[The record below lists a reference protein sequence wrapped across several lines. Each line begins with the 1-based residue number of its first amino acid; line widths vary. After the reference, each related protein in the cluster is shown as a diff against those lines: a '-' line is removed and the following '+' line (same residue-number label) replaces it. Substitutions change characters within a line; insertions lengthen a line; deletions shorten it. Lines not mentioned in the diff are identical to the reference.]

1 MGKLVSMNTA
11 ISKNVND
18 GDSVYITGFTHLI
31 DFSAGHEII
40 RQRKKNLKL
49 VRMTPDI
56 IYDQMIAAGVAS
68 GLSFSYLGNPG
79 VGSLHCIRRGVE
91 KKYPNA
97 LEIEE
102 YTHGS
107 LISALFAGG
116 AGIPF
121 FPADAVSH
129 SDLPLHNKNF
139 KVTRDPFTNR
149 EILVVRP
156 LHIDVGIIHV
166 QRADEEGNAQIW
178 GITGEQKEVAFTSKR
193 VIVSAE
199 EIVDSEVI
207 KGDPNRTI
215 IPGFIVSS
223 VVRDPWGA
231 HPSYAQG
238 FYDRDNDFYLRW
250 DKISRSIPDT
260 EKYLEDWVYGLN
272 DREEYMK
279 KLGTEKL
286 SSLRMKE
293 KLVPPLNYG
302 SVT

>member
-121 FPADAVSH
+121 FPAEAVSH
-129 SDLPLHNKNF
+129 SDLPQRNKNF
-139 KVTRDPFTNR
+139 SITRDPFTNK
-149 EILVVRP
+149 EVMVVRP

-250 DKISRSIPDT
+250 DKISRSIQDT

>member
-79 VGSLHCIRRGVE
+79 VGSLPCIRRGVE

-121 FPADAVSH
+121 FPAEAVSH
-129 SDLPLHNKNF
+129 SDLPQRNKNF
-139 KVTRDPFTNR
+139 SITRDPFTNK
-149 EILVVRP
+149 EVMVVRP

>member
-1 MGKLVSMNTA
+1 MGKLVSMSAA
-11 ISKNVND
+11 ISKHVKD

-68 GLSFSYLGNPG
+68 GLAFSYLGNPG
-79 VGSLHCIRRGVE
+79 VGSLHCVRRGIE
-91 KKYPNA
+91 KNYPNS

-129 SDLPLHNKNF
+129 SDLPQRNKNF

-149 EILVVRP
+149 EVLVVKP
-156 LHIDVGIIHV
+156 LNIDVSIIHV
-166 QRADEEGNAQIW
+166 QRTDEEGNAQMW
-178 GITGEQKEVAFTSKR
+178 GITGEQKEVAFASKK
-193 VIVSAE
+193 VIISAE
-199 EIVDSEVI
+199 EIVNSEVI

-215 IPGFIVSS
+215 IPGFVVSS
-223 VVRDPWGA
+223 VVSDPWGA

-250 DKISRSIPDT
+250 DKISRSIADT

-272 DREEYMK
+272 DRGEYLK
-279 KLGTEKL
+279 KLGTEKQ

-293 KLVPPLNYG
+293 KFVPPLNYG
-302 SVT
+302 SVA

>member
-31 DFSAGHEII
+31 NFSAGHEII

-56 IYDQMIAAGVAS
+56 IYDQMLAAGVAS

-121 FPADAVSH
+121 LPADAVSH
-129 SDLPLHNKNF
+129 SDLPQRNKNF
-139 KVTRDPFTNR
+139 SITRDPFTNK
-149 EILVVRP
+149 EVMVVRP

>member
-1 MGKLVSMNTA
+1 
-11 ISKNVND
+11 
-18 GDSVYITGFTHLI
+18 
-31 DFSAGHEII
+31 
-40 RQRKKNLKL
+40 
-49 VRMTPDI
+49 
-56 IYDQMIAAGVAS
+56 AGVAS

-121 FPADAVSH
+121 LPADAVSH
-129 SDLPLHNKNF
+129 SDLPQRNKNF
-139 KVTRDPFTNR
+139 SITRDPFTNN
-149 EILVVRP
+149 EVMVVRP

-178 GITGEQKEVAFTSKR
+178 GITGEQREVAFTSKR

-293 KLVPPLNYG
+293 KFVPPLNYG

>member
-121 FPADAVSH
+121 FPAEAVSH
-129 SDLPLHNKNF
+129 SDLPQRNKNF
-139 KVTRDPFTNR
+139 SITRDPFTNK
-149 EILVVRP
+149 EVMVVRP